1 MEKDRYEQHW
11 TLDKRINVSHLL
23 ATLTFIVGGIF
34 AFTQLQQDVAV
45 FSNRLEIVEHR
56 IQVTEDLSER
66 VIKLEVIL
74 SRLDSTLTRLEQ
86 KLDGQEK
93 K

>member
-1 MEKDRYEQHW
+1 MSEEKQDRRHYDHW
-11 TLDKRINVSHLL
+11 VLDKRINISHLL

-34 AFTQLQQDVAV
+34 AFTQLKQDVAV
-45 FSNRLEIVEHR
+45 FSNRLENVEHR

-74 SRLDSTLTRLEQ
+74 SLTVPP
-86 KLDGQEK
+86 
-93 K
+93 